1 MSGASSAAE
10 LAEAD
15 GCGGGGGGG
24 HERLHV
30 VTAASSPPFHKREI
44 FDRHH
49 ATGRIRRRV
58 CASVTH
64 VDRVWTSIAERRSL
78 GVVCEQGHIAVR
90 RAVAVD
96 ITHVHSAHLQTKHDP
111 NADNSRVAI
120 VYIPSQSHWLQPVSQ
135 PIRQHF
141 KNIKITVHVQY
152 TGWAKKVRQ

>member
-1 MSGASSAAE
+1 MFHKVYMATCTKCA
-10 LAEAD
+10 
-15 GCGGGGGGG
+15 G

-120 VYIPSQSHWLQPVSQ
+120 VYIPSQSLAATSQ
-135 PIRQHF
+135 SSNSPTF
-141 KNIKITVHVQY
+141 
-152 TGWAKKVRQ
+152 